1 MDNIYKLMQGQIT
14 KEEFLEINAIINL
27 RDEIERGLAKAYQ
40 KKSSDSVEKFIYL
53 IFVFELFKIEY
64 VNVLNKL
71 LLSDWHYQH
80 ENIALLLQKIASPE
94 SLEFLYKA
102 IELKPKYLEWDEN
115 HAFEVKCIRG
125 LYQIG
130 KRKSFSYLQKL
141 CGHPDHIIREMAQR
155 QTKKLEVEG
164 TYGE

>member
-53 IFVFELFKIEY
+53 IFVFELFIIEY

-71 LLSDWHYQH
+71 LLSDWHYH
-80 ENIALLLQKIASPE
+80 R
-94 SLEFLYKA
+94 
-102 IELKPKYLEWDEN
+102 
-115 HAFEVKCIRG
+115 H
-125 LYQIG
+125 
-130 KRKSFSYLQKL
+130 
-141 CGHPDHIIREMAQR
+141 H
-155 QTKKLEVEG
+155 
-164 TYGE
+164 

>member
-71 LLSDWHYQH
+71 LLS
-80 ENIALLLQKIASPE
+80 EK
-94 SLEFLYKA
+94 
-102 IELKPKYLEWDEN
+102 
-115 HAFEVKCIRG
+115 
-125 LYQIG
+125 
-130 KRKSFSYLQKL
+130 
-141 CGHPDHIIREMAQR
+141 
-155 QTKKLEVEG
+155 
-164 TYGE
+164 